1 MTEETGPRRDPL
13 ELRYEATV
21 DNVDFEQRIIEVIAV
36 PYGQEAVIEYR
47 GELMR
52 ETVDPGAFD
61 GIESRND
68 PIPANREH
76 NRSETFGRVIAADP
90 KDPRGLRVSI
100 RASRTPKGD
109 DALQLAA
116 DGILRASVGMR
127 VRPRDQILRNGLRRI
142 RRAFLDHISLVESP
156 AYDGAAVLAVRDQD
170 EAQGQPVTPTPVLDG
185 YLEDPVIAAV
195 LAERY

>member
-1 MTEETGPRRDPL
+1 MTEDNGPRRDPL
-13 ELRYEATV
+13 ELRYQASV
-21 DNVDFEQRIIEVIAV
+21 DGVDFEQRIIDVIAV
-36 PYGQEAVIEYR
+36 PYGQEAVVEYR
-47 GELMR
+47 GDVVR
-52 ETVDPGAFD
+52 EVVEAGAFD

-76 NRSETFGRVIAADP
+76 NRSETFGKVIAADP
-90 KDPRGLRVSI
+90 NDPRGLRLSI

-127 VRPRDQILRNGLRRI
+127 VRPRDQIIRNGLRRI

-170 EAQGQPVTPTPVLDG
+170 ETQGQPAPSTPVLDG
-185 YLEDPVIAAV
+185 FLSDPVIAAV

>member
-1 MTEETGPRRDPL
+1 MTEDNGPRRDPL
-13 ELRYEATV
+13 ELRYQASV
-21 DNVDFEQRIIEVIAV
+21 DGVDFEQRIIDVIAV
-36 PYGQEAVIEYR
+36 PYGQEAVVEYR
-47 GELMR
+47 GEVVR
-52 ETVDPGAFD
+52 EVVEAGAFD

-76 NRSETFGRVIAADP
+76 NRGETFGKVIAADP
-90 KDPRGLRVSI
+90 NDPRGLRLSI

-170 EAQGQPVTPTPVLDG
+170 ETQGQPAAPTPVLDG
-185 YLEDPVIAAV
+185 FLADPVIAAV
-195 LAERY
+195 LAEHH